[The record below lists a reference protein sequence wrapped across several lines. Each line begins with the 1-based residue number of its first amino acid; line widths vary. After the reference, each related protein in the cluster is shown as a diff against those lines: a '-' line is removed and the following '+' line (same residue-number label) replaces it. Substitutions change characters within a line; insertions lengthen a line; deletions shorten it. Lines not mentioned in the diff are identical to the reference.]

1 MAQITEYRRQRI
13 RRELE
18 MTKERLELYLA
29 REKEMLSKDGVQLY
43 TIGSRNLQRYNT
55 SLAAIQAEIDKL
67 RKRVDELEAEL
78 AGAGEI
84 LERLEARNAGR
95 SRLYYGRHGRGTL
108 LPRPACRFL
117 CTRQGGEKNQV
128 RKKGGNVA
136 PRQRKTTEQRLRR
149 SRGQLAQEGCERL
162 QRSQRLTSRGHRL

>member
-13 RRELE
+13 RRELD

-78 AGAGEI
+78 AGQ
-84 LERLEARNAGR
+84 RARRAVGVV
-95 SRLYYGRHGRGTL
+95 
-108 LPRPACRFL
+108 PRDW
-117 CTRQGGEKNQV
+117 
-128 RKKGGNVA
+128 
-136 PRQRKTTEQRLRR
+136 
-149 SRGQLAQEGCERL
+149 
-162 QRSQRLTSRGHRL
+162 